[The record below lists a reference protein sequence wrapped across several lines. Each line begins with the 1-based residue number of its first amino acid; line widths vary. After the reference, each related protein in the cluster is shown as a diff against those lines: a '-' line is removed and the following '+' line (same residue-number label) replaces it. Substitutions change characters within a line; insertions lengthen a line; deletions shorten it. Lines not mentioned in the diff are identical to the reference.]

1 MTFDVDSW
9 LEALEA
15 RHTREMRRQD
25 LLKAIRALSVRY
37 VERRAELGTRSP
49 VDSAGKRA
57 AFAAFFA
64 PLHFLISREIVRA
77 IGREMTPGERLL
89 DLGCGT
95 GVASAAWSLELDS
108 RSSILGIDRDRWALA
123 EADWNWR
130 QMGLRARS
138 KQDDLVRQATDAIRP
153 RRHAAGRSKDRPL
166 HIPHG
171 IVAGWSV
178 NELASDRRDAL
189 LSVFTRL
196 AQSGAAILVIE
207 PIARRAS
214 PWWTEWATAF
224 RRLGGRDHEWCF
236 ETPLPHRLAE
246 LSEAAGFR
254 RDALTARTLWLP
266 RPV

>member
-1 MTFDVDSW
+1 MQ
-9 LEALEA
+9 ALET

-37 VERRAELGTRSP
+37 VERRAEIGTRSP

-64 PLHFLISREIVRA
+64 PLHFLIAREIVRA
-77 IGREMTPGERLL
+77 IGREMTPGARLL

-95 GVASAAWSLELDS
+95 GIASAAWSLEFGS
-108 RSSILGIDRDRWALA
+108 GSSILGIDRDRWALA
-123 EADWNWR
+123 EADWNWH
-130 QMGLRARS
+130 QMGLRGRS
-138 KQDDLVRQATDAIRP
+138 RQDDLVRHATDAIRP
-153 RRHAAGRSKDRPL
+153 RTDAAGRSKDRPR
-166 HIPHG
+166 HVPHG

-178 NELASDRRDAL
+178 NELAPDARHAL
-189 LSVFTRL
+189 LNAFTRL

-214 PWWTEWATAF
+214 PWWTEWANAF
-224 RRLGGRDHEWCF
+224 RRLGGRDHEWRF
-236 ETPLPHRLAE
+236 ETPLPQRLAE

-254 RDALTARTLWLP
+254 RDALTARSLWVA

>member
-1 MTFDVDSW
+1 MFDVDSW

-37 VERRAELGTRSP
+37 VERRAEIGTRSP

-64 PLHFLISREIVRA
+64 PLHFLIAREIVRA

-108 RSSILGIDRDRWALA
+108 RPSVLGIDRDRWALA

-130 QMGLRARS
+130 QMGLRGRS
-138 KQDDLVRQATDAIRP
+138 RPDDLVRHATNAIGP
-153 RRHAAGRSKDRPL
+153 TGRSKDRPL
-166 HIPHG
+166 EIPSG

-178 NELASDRRDAL
+178 NELAPDARDAL
-189 LSVFTRL
+189 LNAFTRL

-224 RRLGGRDHEWCF
+224 RRVGGRDHEWRF

-254 RDALTARTLWLP
+254 RDALTARSLWVA